1 MTTQREEFEFSI
13 YEKDDHVARVILN
26 RPDRLNALGR
36 EVYRDLMAAM
46 ELARNDD
53 DVKVVIIKGNGRAFS
68 AGHDLTQV
76 GYVYGFGTGA
86 PGERKPSQRTR
97 IARDFDELI
106 RRMNY
111 VLLFPKVTIAQ
122 VHGTC
127 AGGSRI
133 VVECCDLTVVAE
145 DAQITWA
152 EERLGFAS
160 GFSLWSM
167 LHLGPKKAREL
178 GLTGGELTGRQAYD
192 LGWANRCVAFDQLES
207 VTESLARVVSHQPR
221 DGIAIGKAF
230 RYLELEQL
238 GIAST
243 AKRAL
248 AHAMFTN
255 LRWEPDEDNFYKL
268 RREMGTREAIHH
280 LAKQF
285 EVEDPSETIDSQ

>member
-13 YEKDDHVARVILN
+13 YEKDGHVARVILN

-36 EVYRDLMAAM
+36 EVYRDLMAGM

-53 DVKVVIIKGNGRAFS
+53 DVKVCIIKGNGRAFS

-97 IARDFDELI
+97 ISRDFDELM

-111 VLLFPKVTIAQ
+111 ILLFPKVTIAQ
-122 VHGTC
+122 VHGMC

-133 VVECCDLTVVAE
+133 VVESCDLTVVAE
-145 DAQITWA
+145 DAQISWA

-160 GFSLWSM
+160 GFTLWSM

-192 LGWANRCVAFDQLES
+192 FGWASRCVPADQLEAM
-207 VTESLARVVSHQPR
+207 TESLARVVSHQPR

-230 RYLELEQL
+230 RYLELEEL
-238 GIAST
+238 GIASVG
-243 AKRAL
+243 KRAL

-255 LRWEPDEDNFYKL
+255 LQWEPDEDNFYKL

-285 EVEDPSETIDSQ
+285 EVEIPGENADS

>member
-1 MTTQREEFEFSI
+1 MTTQHEEFEFSL
-13 YEKDDHVARVILN
+13 YEKDGHVARVIIN

-36 EVYRDLMAAM
+36 EVYRDLMAGM

-97 IARDFDELI
+97 ISRDFDELT
-106 RRMNY
+106 RRFMY

-122 VHGTC
+122 VHGMC
-127 AGGSRI
+127 AGGSRR
-133 VVECCDLTVVAE
+133 VVESCDLTVVAD
-145 DAQITWA
+145 DAKISWA
-152 EERLGFAS
+152 NERLGFAS
-160 GFSLWSM
+160 GFDLWSM

-178 GLTGGELTGRQAYD
+178 GLTGGELTGKEAFD
-192 LGWANRCVAFDQLES
+192 LGWANRCVPADQVES
-207 VTESLARVVSHQPR
+207 VAESLARVVSHQPR

-230 RYLELEQL
+230 RYLELEEL
-238 GIAST
+238 GVASSG
-243 AKRAL
+243 KRAL
-248 AHAMFTN
+248 FHAMFTN
-255 LRWEPDEDNFYKL
+255 LQWEPDEDNFYKL

-280 LAKQF
+280 LAQAF
-285 EVEDPSETIDSQ
+285 EVEVPE